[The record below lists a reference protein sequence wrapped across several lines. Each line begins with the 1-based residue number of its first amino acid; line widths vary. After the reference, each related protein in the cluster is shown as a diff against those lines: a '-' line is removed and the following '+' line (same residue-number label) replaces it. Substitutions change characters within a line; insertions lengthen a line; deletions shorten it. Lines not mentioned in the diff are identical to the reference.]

1 MQTSLKENLESLH
14 VFRLSVTFTRSP
26 SLTHKLTIRFQV
38 SGSIVLVYVQV
49 RHSFH
54 IFPMNIRLMFSE
66 STIIRMLEWEGNRI
80 GNVIK

>member
-14 VFRLSVTFTRSP
+14 VLRLSVTFTCSP

-54 IFPMNIRLMFSE
+54 IFPMNIRLRFSE
-66 STIIRMLEWEGNRI
+66 STIIRMLEGNGKEI
-80 GNVIK
+80 V